1 MTSNLHVG
9 MVQQRIEQL
18 QVRRLDLDLCHD
30 GNLPSVFHGSFD
42 GREGK
47 IVTSRQCHT
56 QGVLH
61 GGLAFPGRQLQDLQV
76 FTDGPLV
83 GVLAAQGIVRH
94 AKITAGEQVL
104 PVHVVREG
112 ARLADQR
119 VDDVPVID
127 GMLAGPAQPRHAL
140 HFPARVPHL
149 HLLDANHHVHLL
161 ADQAAMHR
169 VCVPLDLD
177 RAAHAHRDVVQS
189 PAAFQPS
196 FRKLAQHRLFF
207 RKPLLPV
214 RVPAGH
220 QFAKELQILRAAG
233 EVATAAQP
241 QCLVHCVLEVPV
253 GRFHVAVLM
262 RLADIDP
269 LTLQTVVLQEVPVPL
284 MKLPFRGEIVHRRRE
299 TIADHRFAAVPVPPG
314 NAPQLPERVLQALA
328 EGLER
333 LRRAQR
339 DRFPIRVRQREVKRQ
354 VGKRLA
360 ADGHAQGI
368 HVCEVGR
375 RQISRVVDL
384 GEHHRS
390 VWSLRGPP
398 TADLSLE
405 GSPLAVGELSAL
417 LVLKPAKQRDRP
429 QPGFTLE
436 PLFDQWPHLLKRI
449 EPGPPL
455 PWSG

>member
-9 MVQQRIEQL
+9 TVQQRIEQL
-18 QVRRLDLDLCHD
+18 QVRRLDLDLRHG
-30 GNLPSVFHGSFD
+30 GNLLRAFHGSFD

-47 IVTSRQCHT
+47 FIASRQRHA

-61 GGLAFPGRQLQDLQV
+61 GGFAFPGRQLQNLQV

-83 GVLAAQGIVRH
+83 RVPAAQGIVRQ
-94 AKITAGEQVL
+94 AKMTAGEQVL

-127 GMLAGPAQPRHAL
+127 VMLAAPAQPRHAL
-140 HFPARVPHL
+140 HFLARVPHL
-149 HLLDANHHVHLL
+149 HLLHTNHHVHGL

-169 VCVPLDLD
+169 VRVSLNLD
-177 RAAHAHRDVVQS
+177 RAAHAHRDVAQS

-196 FRKLAQHRLFF
+196 CRKLAEHRLFF
-207 RKPLLPV
+207 RKPLLPA

-220 QFAKELQILRAAG
+220 QVAKELDVLRAAG
-233 EVATAAQP
+233 EVAAAAQP
-241 QCLVHCVLEVPV
+241 QGLVHGVLEVTV
-253 GRFHVAVLM
+253 GGFHVAVLM

-269 LTLQTVVLQEVPVPL
+269 LTLQPVVRQEVAIPVL
-284 MKLPFRGEIVHRRRE
+284 ELSVVGKIVHRRRE
-299 TIADHRFAAVPVPPG
+299 TVAAVPPG
-314 NAPQLPERVLQALA
+314 DAPQLPERALQTLA

-368 HVCEVGR
+368 HVREVRR
-375 RQISRVVDL
+375 RQVSRVVDL

-390 VWSLRGPP
+390 VRSLRGSP

-405 GSPLAVGELSAL
+405 GSPLAVRERSAIL
-417 LVLKPAKQRDRP
+417 ALKPAKQRDRP
-429 QPGFTLE
+429 QRGFPPE
-436 PLFDQWPHLLKRI
+436 PLFDQRPHLLKRI

-455 PWSG
+455 PRSR

>member
-1 MTSNLHVG
+1 
-9 MVQQRIEQL
+9 MVQQRIEHL
-18 QVRRLDLDLCHD
+18 QVRRLDLDLCHG
-30 GNLPSVFHGSFD
+30 GNLLRVLYGGRD
-42 GREGK
+42 GRK
-47 IVTSRQCHT
+47 RKFVISRQCHT

-83 GVLAAQGIVRH
+83 GVLATQGIVCH
-94 AKITAGEQVL
+94 AKMTGGEQVL
-104 PVHVVREG
+104 PVPVVRER

-119 VDDVPVID
+119 VDDVAVID

-149 HLLDANHHVHLL
+149 DVLDTNHHVHRL

-169 VCVPLDLD
+169 VRVPLDLD
-177 RAAHAHRDVVQS
+177 RAAHAHRDVAQS

-196 FRKLAQHRLFF
+196 CRKLAQHRLFF

-214 RVPAGH
+214 RVPAG
-220 QFAKELQILRAAG
+220 QQLAEELQVLLAAS
-233 EVATAAQP
+233 EVSAAAQP
-241 QCLVHCVLEVPV
+241 QGLVHRVLEVPV
-253 GRFHVAVLM
+253 GGFHVAVLM

-299 TIADHRFAAVPVPPG
+299 TVTAVSPG
-314 NAPQLPERVLQALA
+314 DAPQLPKRVLQALA

-339 DRFPIRVRQREVKRQ
+339 DRFPIRVRQRKVKRQ

-360 ADGHAQGI
+360 ADGHTQGI
-368 HVCEVGR
+368 HVREVGC
-375 RQISRVVDL
+375 RQVSRVVDL
-384 GEHHRS
+384 GKHHRS
-390 VWSLRGPP
+390 VRSLRGPP

-405 GSPLAVGELSAL
+405 GSPLAVGELSPL

-429 QPGFTLE
+429 QRRLPLE
-436 PLFDQWPHLLKRI
+436 ALFDQRPHLLKRI

-455 PWSG
+455 PRSR